1 MSLINSKFV
10 INNDI
15 MRKLATILIF
25 AFLPIA
31 MMSQS
36 KSSSYGLKM
45 MNNLYIVKGSDTLW
59 IQQGDYAW
67 FSATDT
73 IYFGS
78 VTSLPDAISVTQTA
92 GNNTTKIATTAFVQQ
107 EITAS
112 GALPSVTGQAN
123 KLLTNNG
130 TIADWTDTLRADFYM
145 DWFEIHDV
153 VIEADSVYWPNDTP
167 ILAIDGTG
175 GYQGLF
181 KLNTSTEIDV
191 LAPLNIFALRALPD
205 TYGTI
210 LDIGLT
216 AAGNHGDKVGANI
229 WVGGIK
235 MVDIRVQ
242 NDGTGGVIDG
252 SEYVY
257 LDALY
262 VLNEHTDQSTVTGD
276 TEFTSVVPKGYLL
289 KYLIAEETAG
299 NAATLDLGT
308 TSGGNDVFIN
318 QTFAAST
325 ITTVVINKVF
335 SFSAAQSLFLN
346 DDDAGSSWNSGSLN
360 VYFVLEKIAE

>member
-1 MSLINSKFV
+1 
-10 INNDI
+10 
-15 MRKLATILIF
+15 
-25 AFLPIA
+25 
-31 MMSQS
+31 
-36 KSSSYGLKM
+36 
-45 MNNLYIVKGSDTLW
+45 
-59 IQQGDYAW
+59 
-67 FSATDT
+67 
-73 IYFGS
+73 
-78 VTSLPDAISVTQTA
+78 
-92 GNNTTKIATTAFVQQ
+92 
-107 EITAS
+107 
-112 GALPSVTGQAN
+112 
-123 KLLTNNG
+123 
-130 TIADWTDTLRADFYM
+130 
-145 DWFEIHDV
+145 
-153 VIEADSVYWPNDTP
+153 
-167 ILAIDGTG
+167 
-175 GYQGLF
+175 
-181 KLNTSTEIDV
+181 
-191 LAPLNIFALRALPD
+191 LNIFALRALPD